1 MGSVTVLVTG
11 YGGFLGET
19 LTRQLITAGFR
30 VRGLARRQYP
40 SLTHLGVEAI
50 AGDISDRAA
59 LRKALLGCEAV
70 IHTAA
75 LAGVWGPWSRYH
87 AVNTQATV
95 ALIEE
100 AVRSGCRA
108 MVYTSSPSVTFDS
121 ANQSGIDES
130 VPYPNRWLCHYPHTK
145 ALAEQAVLDAG
156 RRGELATCALRPH
169 LIWGNGDPHL
179 MPRVI
184 SRAQCGKLWRVGTG
198 KNLIDIVHVDN
209 AANAHLL
216 ALRCLLA
223 GDSKVNAQAF
233 FITDGVPQE
242 CWQWIGRILNAA
254 NLQVPTKSLSFE
266 TAYRIGG
273 ALEVAFKALRIR
285 SEPPMT
291 RFVAAQ
297 LALDHYFSIEKARAL
312 LKYLPKC
319 DSDAALE
326 ECVPWLRTLVKRKR
340 V

>member
-1 MGSVTVLVTG
+1 
-11 YGGFLGET
+11 
-19 LTRQLITAGFR
+19 
-30 VRGLARRQYP
+30 
-40 SLTHLGVEAI
+40 
-50 AGDISDRAA
+50 
-59 LRKALLGCEAV
+59 
-70 IHTAA
+70 
-75 LAGVWGPWSRYH
+75 
-87 AVNTQATV
+87 
-95 ALIEE
+95 
-100 AVRSGCRA
+100 